1 MRRLTALGVQIL
13 PLNRAV
19 SVHGTYADAVDCSHS
34 TRPEAKTRVSG
45 RINQYR
51 GYYIVTGV
59 DGRRVQSEMFYLAP
73 KRSGSIP
80 CVAAKVAVSA
90 VPAVYAFR
98 NQFLLYMP

>member
-1 MRRLTALGVQIL
+1 M
-13 PLNRAV
+13 
-19 SVHGTYADAVDCSHS
+19 
-34 TRPEAKTRVSG
+34 SG